1 MKIIFL
7 LLLNLYKINTN
18 KNNNLKKKELL
29 WKKH

>member
-18 KNNNLKKKELL
+18 KNKNFKKKELL